1 MNSFFLVIEKT
12 SEKIDEENFGSFHT
26 PSMCNHKYASMPDV
40 LELDCP
46 EDKTRNIDGQ
56 GAILNKEWVEERNP
70 GPYSQNFLPD
80 DTFSFDFQD
89 DLISSTP
96 FQPMRKTHTAPLPG
110 FLISSTPAI
119 RAVKPNCFPS
129 PKRDVTSTPFRH
141 QTPQTCNAPSQHQT
155 PQTWNA
161 PSQRKSVK
169 RTQDW
174 DF

>member
-1 MNSFFLVIEKT
+1 MPAIF
-12 SEKIDEENFGSFHT
+12 
-26 PSMCNHKYASMPDV
+26 NHKYTSMPDV
-40 LELDCP
+40 LEMDCP

-56 GAILNKEWVEERNP
+56 GASLNKEWVEERNP
-70 GPYSQNFLPD
+70 GPCSQNFLPD

-96 FQPMRKTHTAPLPG
+96 FQPMRKAHAAPLPG

-129 PKRDVTSTPFRH
+129 PNRNLTSTPFR
-141 QTPQTCNAPSQHQT
+141 HQT